1 MVFWFAAC
9 SAAIV
14 WLVFQSPAF
23 DYRLVMAGSLLGLVE
38 LPFGPGPF
46 QSLSLSVLVL
56 GAVMVGTIGRRLSRR
71 KWLGVPIG
79 MFLHLVLNGAWSSH
93 QIGRAH
99 V

>member
-56 GAVMVGTIGRRLSRR
+56 GAVMVEPSEDVFPGESG
-71 KWLGVPIG
+71 WEFQLGCSCI
-79 MFLHLVLNGAWSSH
+79 WC
-93 QIGRAH
+93 
-99 V
+99 